1 MSKPKE
7 YKTCE
12 KCNRKLPIFVL
23 ESMEFIIRYATYADI
38 RIKTV
43 DIKNIQDVK
52 QPQQEEYSDIKD
64 KT

>member
-1 MSKPKE
+1 
-7 YKTCE
+7 
-12 KCNRKLPIFVL
+12 
-23 ESMEFIIRYATYADI
+23 MEFIIRYATYADI